1 MNGTCSNSGTSQPT
15 YYWWEAWLLREDST
29 ERYPLVHL
37 CIPVAVGDF
46 RLVKIAFIK
55 ILSLIIPK
63 SYTTG
68 ENICPSLQIVVQNMG
83 ET

>member
-1 MNGTCSNSGTSQPT
+1 M
-15 YYWWEAWLLREDST
+15 LREDST

-37 CIPVAVGDF
+37 HVCIPVAVGDF

-68 ENICPSLQIVVQNMG
+68 ENICPSLQTVVQNMG

>member
-1 MNGTCSNSGTSQPT
+1 M
-15 YYWWEAWLLREDST
+15 LREDST

-46 RLVKIAFIK
+46 RLVAIAFIK

-68 ENICPSLQIVVQNMG
+68 ENICPSLQIVVQNMD